1 MIENISCVIADNDP
15 KSIDLIRS
23 FIVKIPGLYVEAEFT
38 DLLLARDYLLDQVPD
53 LLFLDIEMP
62 NLKGT
67 ELLRLLPNPPATI
80 FLTAH
85 AQFAL
90 EAHELHVVDFLLKP
104 VPFDRFWKAVA
115 YAQKEINKPRQPLPE
130 VTDDYIPVKIEAGNI
145 LIVPAREI
153 NYLAARKDETMIS
166 LVPSSERGK
175 FPGDRKD
182 EKFLLA
188 KMGIGEI
195 AGRLSQARFFQAH
208 RSYIVALDRI
218 VKVDKNRERITLSI
232 PSGKSISITQGK
244 LKLLL
249 AILRWLQ

>member
-1 MIENISCVIADNDP
+1 MVENVNCVIADDDP
-15 KSIDLIRS
+15 KAIDLIRS
-23 FIVKIPGLYVEAEFT
+23 FTMKIPGLHVEAEFT
-38 DLLLARDYLLDQVPD
+38 DSLLARDYLLDQVPD

-67 ELLRLLPNPPATI
+67 ELLRLLPHPPATI

-85 AQFAL
+85 QQFAL

-104 VPFDRFWKAVA
+104 APFDRFLKAVE
-115 YAQKEINKPRQPLPE
+115 YAKKEMNKAHQPLPE
-130 VTDDYIPVKIEAGNI
+130 VMDDYIPVKIEAGNI

-153 NYLAARKDETMIS
+153 NYLSARKDETMIS
-166 LVPSSERGK
+166 LVPGSERGK
-175 FPGDRKD
+175 FLGDRKD

-195 AGRLSQARFFQAH
+195 AGRLSQARFFQTH

-218 VKVDKNRERITLSI
+218 VKVDKSGELITLSI
-232 PSGKSISITQGK
+232 PFGKSISITPDK
-244 LKLLL
+244 LRQLL
-249 AILRWLQ
+249 AILGWQ

>member
-1 MIENISCVIADNDP
+1 MVENVNCVIADDDP
-15 KSIDLIRS
+15 KAIDLIRS
-23 FIVKIPGLYVEAEFT
+23 LIGKIPGLHVEAEFT
-38 DLLLARDYLLDQVPD
+38 DSLLARDYLFDQLPD

-85 AQFAL
+85 EQFAL

-104 VPFDRFWKAVA
+104 VPFDRFLKAVE
-115 YAQKEINKPRQPLPE
+115 YAKKEMNKAVQPLPE
-130 VTDDYIPVKIEAGNI
+130 VMDDYIPIKVEGGNF

-166 LVPSSERGK
+166 LVPGSERGK
-175 FPGDRKD
+175 FLGDRKD

-195 AGRLSQARFFQAH
+195 ERRLSQTRFFRTH

-218 VKVDKNRERITLSI
+218 VKVDKGGELITLSI
-232 PSGKSISITQGK
+232 PLGKSISITPDNRGQ
-244 LKLLL
+244 LF
-249 AILRWLQ
+249 AILGWLQ